1 MDKMNFAKSPQG
13 EVKLKTRAITLI
25 KEDVLSLGRLVNK
38 AVSELQGLLTK
49 APRASFEKIEQLED
63 EINKSCLN
71 IEEKSL
77 DVLCDRSDL
86 SPQEVR
92 TLVGST
98 LIATKFERLADH
110 ALRVAKFVSW
120 IAEEDVEIPPQM
132 AEMTGIVNRMIEDV
146 LLCFV
151 SDATDKIPEI
161 IQRDSRVDYLHDFLS
176 KTLLSNLGDMNSDDA
191 QTSTQFLFCTRYLER
206 MGDACTSIAK
216 RIYFIVTG
224 ERMSES

>member
-1 MDKMNFAKSPQG
+1 MQIGPEEIGK
-13 EVKLKTRAITLI
+13 VKTQAITLI

-38 AVSELQGLLTK
+38 AVIELQGLLTK
-49 APRASFEKIEQLED
+49 APGASLDKIEQLED
-63 EINKSCLN
+63 EINKSCLK

-77 DVLCDRSDL
+77 DLLCDRSEL
-86 SPQEVR
+86 VVQEVR
-92 TLVGST
+92 ALVGST

-110 ALRVAKFVSW
+110 AFRIAKFVSW
-120 IAEEDVEIPPQM
+120 IADEEVEIPPQL
-132 AEMTGIVNRMIEDV
+132 AEMAGIVNRMIEDV
-146 LLCFV
+146 LLCFLT
-151 SDATDKIPEI
+151 DATDKIPEI

-176 KTLLSNLGDMNSDDA
+176 KQLLSNLGDKNSDDA

-224 ERMSES
+224 ERLQSDS